1 MPARFHRRRV
11 LTHEDFMRFGG
22 VEPAKKPKRR
32 GKLPSLE
39 DVQRARWG
47 KTTTMQ
53 ISTEVLTVLSGLE
66 IAGNTIKMQKLERG
80 LYLKVDAVLKEMGG
94 TWNRKAQAHV
104 FAVDPSPIVEQVLT
118 VGEITTAKDLGFFRT
133 PQPLAKRLVELADV
147 RPGHVVLEPSAG
159 DGAIV
164 RELIAVDAGVFAI
177 ERDDQRRRQLFSMAR
192 ECLTLAVAHE
202 VTDFMEYETD
212 EPFDRVVM
220 NPPFCKVGLGDHLDH
235 VHHAFSMLV
244 PGGVLVSVLPAG
256 VKFRTD
262 KRHREFREWCAEEV
276 PDASM
281 IFQDLPEGAFKESGT
296 GVRTVLLRLVKR

>member
-1 MPARFHRRRV
+1 MKRFHRRHV
-11 LTHEDFMRFGG
+11 LSHEDFMRFGG
-22 VEPAKKPKRR
+22 VEPAKKPKRS
-32 GKLPSLE
+32 KLPSLE
-39 DVQRARWG
+39 DVQRACWG

-53 ISTEVLTVLSGLE
+53 ISTEVLTVLSGLD
-66 IAGNTIKMQKLERG
+66 IVGNTIRMAKLERG

-94 TWNRKAQAHV
+94 KWDRKAQAHL
-104 FAVDPSPIVEQVLT
+104 FSTDPTPIVEQVLT

-164 RELIAVDAGVFAI
+164 RELLAHDAGVFAI

-192 ECLTLAVAHE
+192 EHLTLAVAHE

-220 NPPFCKVGLGDHLDH
+220 NPPFCRVGLGDHLDH
-235 VHHAFSMLV
+235 VHRAFSMLV

-256 VKFRTD
+256 VEFRSD
-262 KRHREFREWCAEEV
+262 KRHREFREWAFEEGSPTTIIEL
-276 PDASM
+276 PDNS
-281 IFQDLPEGAFKESGT
+281 FKESGT
-296 GVRTVLLRLVKR
+296 GVRTVVLKMAKP